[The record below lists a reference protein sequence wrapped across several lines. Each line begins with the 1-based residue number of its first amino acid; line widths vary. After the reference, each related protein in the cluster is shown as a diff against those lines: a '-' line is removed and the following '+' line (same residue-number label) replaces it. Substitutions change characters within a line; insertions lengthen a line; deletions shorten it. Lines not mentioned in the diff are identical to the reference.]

1 MKATP
6 GWILLLAVLLASGAR
21 AAHAQQEDMDR
32 FRALFRQAT
41 AALAADDTAGYR
53 KGLEQ
58 AYPFLPARHL
68 NRPFVQYHLA
78 RAYAM
83 TGDSLSAARWLSQM
97 LADRIE
103 GLMLYYTAY
112 DRAFDRVRATKPIKD
127 VLRTV
132 DTLEVT
138 ATHVQGNVYLLE
150 GAGCQIAAQVGQDG
164 ILLVDAGYSLAAPAV
179 LRALAGISKA
189 PIRYVI
195 NTHYHEDH
203 VGGNAT
209 LGAGATVV
217 AHPKARDALL
227 EPQTFIEGVVVPPH
241 TGRSLPTLLVE
252 NSVTIEFNGETV
264 RVVPLPGHT
273 EGDLIVG
280 FEGSNVVHMG
290 DRYFA
295 GASPYIWPGSD
306 VDTYV
311 ATMDSLLATLTP
323 DTKVIA
329 GHGPLTPAAAL
340 NASYQATLELI
351 DFVRMAVA
359 ANKSV
364 DQAKAM
370 GKDRGFPEPWVAGI
384 FEVLTEART
393 EE

>member
-1 MKATP
+1 MRRIPRWLRLACAL
-6 GWILLLAVLLASGAR
+6 GLLAGTAQ
-21 AAHAQQEDMDR
+21 AQQGDLDR
-32 FRALFRQAT
+32 FRVYFEQAT
-41 AALAADDTAGYR
+41 TALAADDTTGYT
-53 KGLEQ
+53 KALEQ

-97 LADRIE
+97 LHDRIE

-112 DRAFDRVRATKPIKD
+112 DGAFDPVRSSKSFKD
-127 VLRTV
+127 VMRQV

-138 ATHVQGNVYLLE
+138 ATHLQGNVYLLE
-150 GAGCQIAAQVGQDG
+150 GAGCQIAAQVGPDG
-164 ILLVDAGYSLAAPAV
+164 VLLVDAGYSLAAPAI
-179 LRALAGISKA
+179 LRALGGITKA

-209 LGAGATVV
+209 LGAAAAVM
-217 AHPKARDALL
+217 AHPKTREALL

-241 TGRSLPTLLVE
+241 TGHSLPTLLVE
-252 NSVTIEFNGETV
+252 NPVSIEFNGETV
-264 RVVPLPGHT
+264 HVFPLPGHT
-273 EGDLIVG
+273 EGDLVVR
-280 FEGSNVVHMG
+280 FEGSDVLHMG

-295 GASPYIWPGSD
+295 LASPYIWPGKQ
-306 VDTYV
+306 VDAYV

-329 GHGPLTPAAAL
+329 GHGPVTPAASL

-351 DFVRMAVA
+351 DFVRMAVSA
-359 ANKSV
+359 AKTV
-364 DQAKAM
+364 EQTRAM
-370 GKDRGFPEPWVAGI
+370 GKARGFPEPWVAAI
-384 FEVLTEART
+384 YEALTE
-393 EE
+393 E

>member
-1 MKATP
+1 MRRLPRSFHLVCAL
-6 GWILLLAVLLASGAR
+6 GLLAGP
-21 AAHAQQEDMDR
+21 AQAQDGDLDQ
-32 FRALFRQAT
+32 FRTHFEQAMS
-41 AALAADDTAGYR
+41 ALAADDTADYT
-53 KGLEQ
+53 KALEA

-97 LADRIE
+97 LNDRIE

-112 DRAFDRVRATKPIKD
+112 DAAFGPVRSSKSFKD
-127 VLRTV
+127 VMRQV

-150 GAGCQIAAQVGQDG
+150 GAGCQIAAQIGPDG

-179 LRALAGISKA
+179 LRALGGITKA

-195 NTHYHEDH
+195 NTHFHEDH

-209 LGAGATVV
+209 LGAQAAVV
-217 AHPKARDALL
+217 AHPKTREALL
-227 EPQTFIEGVVVPPH
+227 VPQTFIEGVVVPPH

-252 NSVTIEFNGETV
+252 HPVSIEFNGETV
-264 RVVPLPGHT
+264 HLFPLPGHT
-273 EGDLIVG
+273 EGDLVVR
-280 FEGSNVVHMG
+280 FEGSNVLHMG

-295 GASPYIWPGSD
+295 GASPYIWPGKQ
-306 VDTYV
+306 VNTYV
-311 ATMDSLLATLTP
+311 ATMDGLLATLTP

-329 GHGPLTPAAAL
+329 GHGPVTPAASL

-351 DFVRMAVA
+351 DFVRMAVT
-359 ANKSV
+359 ANKTV
-364 DQAKAM
+364 EQAKTM

-384 FEVLTEART
+384 FEALTE
-393 EE
+393 E